1 MIRSA
6 ALFAALQIVLGF
18 GFIGN
23 LGLLKHVNNPVE
35 HAGWQCWVE
44 DHRLRPLESLEVL
57 DFDDHFNVIRFCNSA
72 HVFVWFVVLV
82 CLLAREK
89 CLIPGKSQ
97 NNFQKLFE

>member
-1 MIRSA
+1 
-6 ALFAALQIVLGF
+6 
-18 GFIGN
+18 
-23 LGLLKHVNNPVE
+23 
-35 HAGWQCWVE
+35 
-44 DHRLRPLESLEVL
+44 VL